1 MIKQKLTVRSAVTTQ
16 LQKPDKYIY
25 TCACK
30 NN

>member
-16 LQKPDKYIY
+16 LQKSDKYIY
-25 TCACK
+25 TRVCK